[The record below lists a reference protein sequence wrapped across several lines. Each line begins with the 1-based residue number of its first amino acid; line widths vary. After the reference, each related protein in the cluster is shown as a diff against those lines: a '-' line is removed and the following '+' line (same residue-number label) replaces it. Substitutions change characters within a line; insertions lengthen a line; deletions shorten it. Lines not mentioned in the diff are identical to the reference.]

1 MRACILKSWFI
12 HLVTLVEW
20 FWAILLVVLLRV
32 WRNDLC
38 LCIFPILLLLVR
50 ISVVLLQLS
59 IKLLKVLHR
68 FRRLESTR
76 LIDWL
81 LLWYTGM
88 GIWKRS
94 RVVCLIIRWLRV
106 RRHSRSW
113 LTLRVVVHVL
123 TLIEAVLR
131 LEVRRLHAHAPIV
144 LIVIRRRGPVWRKVA
159 RTRALSKHSG
169 SRPASCV
176 SWLTWW
182 SILGWRH
189 SIPRHRIPV
198 VIERRRWRHTP
209 LHAILIT
216 IHSGALMAA
225 LEVAVLGVV
234 LRLMLMMPLGVA
246 KVGWRRLVPIL
257 CVTWCPSLSSIVKL
271 DSSRQDVRTLHVRYC
286 LLRLFLDAKA

>member
-1 MRACILKSWFI
+1 MLLGVLRAS
-12 HLVTLVEW
+12 
-20 FWAILLVVLLRV
+20 
-32 WRNDLC
+32 LC
-38 LCIFPILLLLVR
+38 LCIFPILLLLVW
-50 ISVVLLQLS
+50 ISVVLFQLP

-81 LLWYTGM
+81 LLWDTGM
-88 GIWKRS
+88 RIWKRS
-94 RVVCLIIRWLRV
+94 RVACLIIRWLRM

-123 TLIEAVLR
+123 TLIEAALR
-131 LEVRRLHAHAPIV
+131 LEVRGLHAHAPVV
-144 LIVIRRRGPVWRKVA
+144 LLVVRRRGPIWRKVA

-169 SRPASCV
+169 SRSASCV

-182 SILGWRH
+182 PILGWRH
-189 SIPRHRIPV
+189 SISRHRIPV
-198 VIERRRWRHTP
+198 VIKRRRWRYTP

-216 IHSGALMAA
+216 IHPRALMAP
-225 LEVAVLGVV
+225 LEVAVLRIA
-234 LRLMLMMPLGVA
+234 LRLMLMRPLGVA

-271 DSSRQDVRTLHVRYC
+271 DSSRQYVRTLHVRYC
-286 LLRLFLDAKA
+286 LLRLFLDAEA